1 MQLRLEA
8 GEPLSRAVE
17 AMAIDVEQ
25 NEAVDTLIPC
35 PVEEEAGTATR
46 TNTGRRGGREH
57 RAVDDGAGDPQ
68 AATRCQGD
76 PKSRP

>member
-1 MQLRLEA
+1 MQLQLVA

-35 PVEEEAGTATR
+35 PVEEEAGTA
-46 TNTGRRGGREH
+46 
-57 RAVDDGAGDPQ
+57 PS
-68 AATRCQGD
+68 
-76 PKSRP
+76 SR